1 MPDHQAIVLTPP
13 SVAGSGWLP
22 AVRGALVLILLC
34 GGLYPLVA
42 VSLGALLFPHQATGS
57 VVERDGKVVG
67 SALVGQPFA
76 APGYFHGRPS
86 AAGYDPFAVAGSNL
100 APSNPAL
107 RERAQGTSQAIAS
120 ANGVPPESIPVD
132 LVAASGSGIDP
143 HVSPEAAAL
152 QLGRVAAARG
162 LPEATVADLVRQ
174 HTETPTWGILGQPRV
189 NLLQLNLA
197 LDALQ
202 ARPAGQ

>member
-13 SVAGSGWLP
+13 AATGSGWLP
-22 AVRGALVLILLC
+22 AVRGALVLMLLC

-57 VVERDGKVVG
+57 LIEHDGKVVG

-76 APGYFHGRPS
+76 APGYFQGRPS
-86 AAGYDPFAVAGSNL
+86 AAGHDPFAVAGSNL
-100 APSNPAL
+100 ASSNPAL
-107 RERAQGTSQAIAS
+107 RERAQGTSQAIAA
-120 ANGVPPESIPVD
+120 ANDVPPERIPVD

-143 HVSPEAAAL
+143 HISPDGAAL
-152 QLGRVAAARG
+152 QIGRVAAARRLSEG
-162 LPEATVADLVRQ
+162 TVADLVRQ

-189 NLLQLNLA
+189 NVLQLNLA
-197 LDALQ
+197 LDALRAQ
-202 ARPAGQ
+202 PAGR